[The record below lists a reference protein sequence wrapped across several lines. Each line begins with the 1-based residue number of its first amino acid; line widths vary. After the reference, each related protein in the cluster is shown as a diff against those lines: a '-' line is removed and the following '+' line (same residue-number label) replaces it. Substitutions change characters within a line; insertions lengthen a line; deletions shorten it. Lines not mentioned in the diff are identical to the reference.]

1 MSKEIT
7 IVSAETIEKKNEDK
21 AKNLSKDLENSNN
34 FRKLIAEIIVEI
46 IIKRSRNG
54 RNRVYQDK

>member
-1 MSKEIT
+1 
-7 IVSAETIEKKNEDK
+7 
-21 AKNLSKDLENSNN
+21 LENSNN